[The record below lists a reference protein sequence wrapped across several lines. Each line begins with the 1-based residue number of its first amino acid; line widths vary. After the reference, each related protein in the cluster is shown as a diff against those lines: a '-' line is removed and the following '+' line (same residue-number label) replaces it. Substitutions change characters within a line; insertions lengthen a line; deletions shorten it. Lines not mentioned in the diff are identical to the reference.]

1 MLLEHLRNTI
11 YQDLKDAALKAREEG
26 LLEFEE
32 LPVFVLE
39 KPREKAYGDLATN
52 LAMVLAR
59 PAKSAPRKIAQR
71 CV

>member
-52 LAMVLAR
+52 LAMVLAL
-59 PAKSAPRKIAQR
+59 SLIHI
-71 CV
+71 